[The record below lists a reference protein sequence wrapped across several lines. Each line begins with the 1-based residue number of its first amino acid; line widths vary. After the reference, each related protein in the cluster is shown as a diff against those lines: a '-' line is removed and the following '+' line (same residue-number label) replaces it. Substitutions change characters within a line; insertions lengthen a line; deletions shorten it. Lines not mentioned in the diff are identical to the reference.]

1 MTRQQYTLEFKRRA
15 VALLFESDKSVARVT
30 QQLNTKE
37 NTLHN
42 WKNAVSDFELLFL
55 PRDTAISS
63 GM

>member
-1 MTRQQYTLEFKRRA
+1 MARQQYTLEFKRRA
-15 VALLFESDKSVARVT
+15 VALLFESDKSVTRVT
-30 QQLNTKE
+30 QQPDTKE

-63 GM
+63 GI